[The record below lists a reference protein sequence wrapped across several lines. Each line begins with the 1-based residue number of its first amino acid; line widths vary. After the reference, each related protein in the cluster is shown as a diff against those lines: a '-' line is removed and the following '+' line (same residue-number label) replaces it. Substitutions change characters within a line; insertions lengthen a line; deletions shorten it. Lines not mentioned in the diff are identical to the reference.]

1 MNEMSKPTETKPT
14 LFQPRP
20 EPAGMLVTQASRQ
33 AQEVQAAMVV
43 AKRFP
48 RDEYAAMQR
57 IERACQRR
65 GLAETAVYAYPKGGQ
80 TVTGPSIRLAECLA
94 QNWGN
99 VDFGV
104 IELEQRDGESTVM
117 AYAWDLET
125 NTRQTKVF
133 SVRHERKARGS
144 VVRLEDPR
152 DIYELVAN
160 QGARRLRACVLGVI
174 PGDVVETAMA
184 ACEHTLASDSEPL
197 AKRVHKMVSAFGEM
211 GVTAEMLADRLG
223 HKLDVTTEAEAV
235 QLRRIFTSLR
245 DGMAKREQFFK
256 LPVAGPKFD
265 ASEAKAEAEAGL
277 GPLPPKESP
286 PGVPVPPLL
295 PQVRLA
301 ELVTGAGYTFEDF
314 REWAHKSN
322 WIENARAL
330 ESFEHVPDKTAERF
344 LKAKK
349 GLLQGLAHSK
359 GGSRE

>member
-1 MNEMSKPTETKPT
+1 
-14 LFQPRP
+14 
-20 EPAGMLVTQASRQ
+20 
-33 AQEVQAAMVV
+33 
-43 AKRFP
+43 
-48 RDEYAAMQR
+48 
-57 IERACQRR
+57 
-65 GLAETAVYAYPKGGQ
+65 
-80 TVTGPSIRLAECLA
+80 
-94 QNWGN
+94 
-99 VDFGV
+99 
-104 IELEQRDGESTVM
+104 
-117 AYAWDLET
+117 
-125 NTRQTKVF
+125 
-133 SVRHERKARGS
+133 
-144 VVRLEDPR
+144 
-152 DIYELVAN
+152 
-160 QGARRLRACVLGVI
+160 
-174 PGDVVETAMA
+174 
-184 ACEHTLASDSEPL
+184 
-197 AKRVHKMVSAFGEM
+197 
-211 GVTAEMLADRLG
+211 
-223 HKLDVTTEAEAV
+223 
-235 QLRRIFTSLR
+235 
-245 DGMAKREQFFK
+245 MAKREQFFK